1 MKQLNQDQL
10 LREILTEI
18 QVTRTEVKKSNLRTE
33 DFTQS
38 ISQNIQALTIDKEQM
53 AQKIDIILERVKWSG
68 KALTI
73 LMRDSTNRLV
83 CQTISLSL
91 WVCLFYYFIT
101 I

>member
-1 MKQLNQDQL
+1 MKQLNQDQI
-10 LREILTEI
+10 LRDILTEI

-53 AQKIDIILERVKWSG
+53 SQKIDIILERVKWSG

-73 LMRDSTNRLV
+73 LMGNSRNRIL
-83 CQTISLSL
+83 CQTVALSL
-91 WVCLFYYFIT
+91 YVVLFYYFIL